1 MQFNKTPSFKAVI
14 MAPTMKKY
22 LRSPMK
28 AIRFDD
34 FRKEIEPMYF
44 NDFYIEPV
52 GKDVLQ
58 IGITKSDSV
67 DTYLHSKAFKL
78 NKKGKNFLK
87 GMKMLNQAMRKNR
100 EENNIPGLLGYA
112 NLDELP
118 PKAAAERVIDAAK
131 FFNETVVG
139 LN

>member
-1 MQFNKTPSFKAVI
+1 M
-14 MAPTMKKY
+14 
-22 LRSPMK
+22 
-28 AIRFDD
+28 
-34 FRKEIEPMYF
+34 
-44 NDFYIEPV
+44 
-52 GKDVLQ
+52 
-58 IGITKSDSV
+58 
-67 DTYLHSKAFKL
+67 HSKAFKL

-100 EENNIPGLLGYA
+100 EENNIPRLLGYV